1 MGSAATRSMIG
12 PSWTPTRSSVW
23 TRGPGAPLI
32 PWPNRLADGQYRF
45 DDEHQLL
52 TNTEPVDDTA
62 GNFREPPLLGATTL
76 EFVFTDLAR
85 ATHGRDR
92 ADLGWTGRRTVA
104 VWAEDSYRVPEL
116 YVGRPWPQLASPG
129 EPLRFVR

>member
-1 MGSAATRSMIG
+1 MYG
-12 PSWTPTRSSVW
+12 
-23 TRGPGAPLI
+23 RGEHGAPLI
-32 PWPNRLADGQYRF
+32 PWPNRLADGQYSF

-52 TNTEPVDDTA
+52 TNTEPVDGTA
-62 GNFREPPLLGATTL
+62 CDFRESPLLGATTL

-85 ATHGRDR
+85 DAHGRDR

-104 VWAEDSYRVPEL
+104 VWAEDSYRVIEL
-116 YVGRPWPQLASPG
+116 YAGRPWPHLASPG